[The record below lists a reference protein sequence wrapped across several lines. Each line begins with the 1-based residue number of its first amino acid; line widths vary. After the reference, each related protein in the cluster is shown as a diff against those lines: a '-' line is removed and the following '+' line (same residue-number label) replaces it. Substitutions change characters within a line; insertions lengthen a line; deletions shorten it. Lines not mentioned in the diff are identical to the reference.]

1 MEYEQLVE
9 QLERIVESNRVLA
22 DEVLKLTEVV
32 NRVARILEDVHEPWK
47 QVNNEREL

>member
-1 MEYEQLVE
+1 MEYDQLAE

-22 DEVLKLTEVV
+22 DEVLKLTEAV

-47 QVNNEREL
+47 QVNNGREL